1 MIEARLMYKPEDL
14 ADAEDK
20 RGNEKTFSF
29 KNHKKKKR
37 KGSTKTKQRVH
48 KGCKEK

>member
-20 RGNEKTFSF
+20 RGNEKTFSL
-29 KNHKKKKR
+29 KNYKKKR